1 MLWNNKSLLKL
12 EAEYFSNH
20 KELNKIVYLSIGSLE
35 NWNDNE
41 FINNLNELSQ
51 NIKAHNYKGLT
62 LVTRIFEGETH
73 SSVLSSD
80 LNNGMRTL
88 FKP

>member
-1 MLWNNKSLLKL
+1 M
-12 EAEYFSNH
+12 
-20 KELNKIVYLSIGSLE
+20 SIGSLE

-51 NIKAHNYKGLT
+51 NIQGHNYKGLT

-73 SSVLSSD
+73 SSVTSAALS
-80 LNNGMRTL
+80 NGLRTL
-88 FKP
+88 FEK